1 MTSASKLEMTQHTR
15 KTSAWVAWCL
25 FLAIV
30 SSAGQVS
37 AQSWEFSPYRIQV
50 WYGGLEVL
58 DEYGLD
64 PADFE
69 QLLRQQA
76 RVVAG
81 ATWSLEFGEVP
92 ISLRP
97 DLTNAIDRVSAEFV
111 AAIVDPPPKDD
122 ELATADIIDKV
133 FLLGL
138 TQVRNRHQWSV
149 REFDVRTRTWSDVI
163 EVPVAGRASIAGGA
177 FSGMAEAFRPLLR
190 IESSEGKVA
199 KGRIRAGGLV
209 VNAYTPAA
217 VLEGA
222 VVQPVIRTNDRTGRV
237 LENGIEVVEWTLGVV
252 EESKSNLVP
261 IKLHSAFGNPFGVR
275 QSKRKKKLA
284 LVERKR
290 YPATKLF
297 LKSRDEAQVPM
308 AGYEIYAKDP
318 ITSAQ
323 KLLGITDWRG
333 AIDIT
338 PQQDMPLFLVLYV
351 RNGGQLLSRLPIQIG
366 AHEELV
372 GNVRDDNRRLQAE
385 AFVEAI
391 QGNILEL
398 VAARELAAARARA
411 FIKEKKFDEAQQQ
424 VANMR
429 RLTSP
434 DELRDRL
441 NAEEG
446 RIWKGVDRKDSRTV
460 AKFTKTLNMIAKF
473 LPSDMPEVIASEVE
487 TAMGK

>member
-1 MTSASKLEMTQHTR
+1 MTQQTR
-15 KTSAWVAWCL
+15 KTSALVAWCL

-30 SSAGQVS
+30 SSTGRLS

-50 WYGGLEVL
+50 WYGGLDAL
-58 DEYGLD
+58 DEYGLE

-69 QLLRQQA
+69 QRLRQQA

-81 ATWSLEFGEVP
+81 ATWNLEFGEVP
-92 ISLRP
+92 TSLRP
-97 DLTNAIDRVSAEFV
+97 DLTNAIDRVSTEFV

-122 ELATADIIDKV
+122 ELPTADIIDKV

-138 TQVRNRHQWSV
+138 TEVRNRHLWSV

-163 EVPVAGRASIAGGA
+163 EVPVAGRASVARGA

-190 IESSEGKVA
+190 IESSEGKEA

-252 EESKSNLVP
+252 GKSKSNLVP

-290 YPATKLF
+290 YPSTRLF

-318 ITSAQ
+318 ITSSQ
-323 KLLGITDWRG
+323 KLLGTTDWRG
-333 AIDIT
+333 AIDVT
-338 PQQDMPLFLVLYV
+338 PQEDMPLFLVLYV

-366 AHEELV
+366 AHEERV

-398 VAARELAAARARA
+398 VAARELAAARTRK
-411 FIKEKKFDEAQQQ
+411 FIEEKKFDEALEQ
-424 VANMR
+424 VDNIR

-441 NAEEG
+441 NAEQG
-446 RIWKGVDRKDSRTV
+446 RIWEGVERRNSRTV

-473 LPSDMPEVIASEVE
+473 LPRDLPEVLAGEVKE
-487 TAMGK
+487 AMGPEAADE